1 MFVAIFHQF
10 GEVLVPIL
18 VELMQRHHQPVD
30 PNNLHAILVKDAV
43 YNAVGLAAFDLYDEV
58 KIKYYNEIIKLS
70 IIVSIIIFLYLY
82 ILYTFIHLYILGKF

>member
-58 KIKYYNEIIKLS
+58 KMKYYDEITKLLIS
-70 IIVSIIIFLYLY
+70 YHLYLY
-82 ILYTFIHLYILGKF
+82 ILYLYILGKF

>member
-58 KIKYYNEIIKLS
+58 KMKYYDEIIKLLIS
-70 IIVSIIIFLYLY
+70 YHLY
-82 ILYTFIHLYILGKF
+82 LYILGKF

>member
-58 KIKYYNEIIKLS
+58 KMKYYDEIIKFNHG
-70 IIVSIIIFLYLY
+70 INYRIFIFIYF
-82 ILYTFIHLYILGKF
+82 ILIHFR